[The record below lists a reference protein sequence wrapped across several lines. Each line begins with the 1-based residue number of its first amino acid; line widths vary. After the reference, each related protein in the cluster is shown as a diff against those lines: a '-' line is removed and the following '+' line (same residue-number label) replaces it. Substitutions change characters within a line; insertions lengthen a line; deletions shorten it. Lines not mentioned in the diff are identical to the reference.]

1 MTTSLA
7 LAAAPT
13 TGAAPAPAGP
23 QTTIQPT
30 VDPELA
36 EIADELWAAIC
47 HIESLN
53 PYTTHSHHPDGNTNA
68 NTNPNPAPHTPIPAP
83 NRP

>member
-7 LAAAPT
+7 PAAAPT
-13 TGAAPAPAGP
+13 TGAAPAPASP
-23 QTTIQPT
+23 QTTTQPT
-30 VDPELA
+30 VDPEYA

-53 PYTTHSHHPDGNTNA
+53 PYTAEEASK
-68 NTNPNPAPHTPIPAP
+68 
-83 NRP
+83 

>member
-7 LAAAPT
+7 SAASPT
-13 TGAAPAPAGP
+13 TGAAPAPASP
-23 QTTIQPT
+23 QPT

-83 NRP
+83 NHP